1 MRRESR
7 GLRRHPL
14 VSGVVHAVA
23 ALAVTLTGAAAQ
35 AGYVQRIAEQA
46 KQKGL
51 TSVTVDVNSGGGP
64 ALELDAAL
72 ERGSIYLVSAT
83 GRRVDIINAGASIGT
98 WHWRRVQDTL
108 VQRPHDPLRCFV
120 NLENPPEVESSE
132 IGVITPGGTA
142 RVEGVDVT
150 IIDQG
155 WAPWRPTAGER
166 FLVLAQFCPPRNV
179 VLAYGRKSLIPVTA
193 DGKLLPSAEQARAL
207 EGIETVADI
216 RRRLARKSPTALK

>member
-35 AGYVQRIAEQA
+35 AGYVQRIAGQA

-51 TSVTVDVNSGGGP
+51 ASVTVEVNSGGGP

-83 GRRVDIINAGASIGT
+83 GRRVDINGGDSIAT
-98 WHWRRVQDTL
+98 WHWLHVQDTL

-142 RVEGVDVT
+142 RVEGIDVT

-193 DGKLLPSAEQARAL
+193 DGRFLPSAEQARAQ
-207 EGIETVADI
+207 GIETVADI
-216 RRRLARKSPTALK
+216 RRRLASKSPTALK